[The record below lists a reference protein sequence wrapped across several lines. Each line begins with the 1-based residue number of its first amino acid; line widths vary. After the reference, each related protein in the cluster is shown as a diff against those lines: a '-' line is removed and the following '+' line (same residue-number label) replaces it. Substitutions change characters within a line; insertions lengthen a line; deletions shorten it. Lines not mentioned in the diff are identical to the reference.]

1 MTRLLL
7 IPLAVLVLL
16 CGALAWSGGRGTRR
30 ADFTFINRGDIKTLD
45 PRRMSWAQDIRVG
58 LALWEGL
65 YSFDPRT
72 LDPIPGSAHEV
83 EVSED
88 KLVYTFHIRPE
99 AGWSNGDPLLA
110 SDFVWGWRRLL
121 EQTGDYTYLLFYIK
135 GARAYSEAFAKA
147 ATPAER
153 PDFGT
158 VGMVALDDKTL
169 RVTLEH
175 PVAFFPDLCAF
186 PTYFPQ
192 HRQSMEPFKTVDA
205 ATGRVVYDGRFTRP
219 PNLVTNGPYRLDSWA
234 FKGTLRMVAN
244 EHYWDRANVQSE
256 VIDQV
261 YAVGQVAYEMY
272 EKGDIDWHAA
282 IELTPELAA
291 NLRQRGRPDL
301 HVGKGFGTYFYSFNC
316 LPQLPGGMDNP
327 LADVRVR
334 QALSMALD
342 KEPVVNVVTRMGE
355 QTSANYVPPGVF
367 SGYKSPP
374 GLPADPEGA
383 RRLLAEAGYP
393 GGRGFPKLAILF
405 NNDAHHGEVAQIVRR
420 QWFERLGIDLTLEG
434 VEGKVFGER
443 LHTQQYAIARASWI
457 GDYNDVSTFTD
468 KYLSV
473 SENNDSK
480 WANPTYDKLC
490 ADAAVE
496 PDVAK
501 RLVMLAEAEAL
512 LLKEAPILPMY
523 SYVNV
528 SLYRDNVEGIYEN
541 PKNMIQ
547 FKAVKVRRED

>member
-7 IPLAVLVLL
+7 IPLAVFLLL
-16 CGALAWSGGRGTRR
+16 CGALAWSGGRDSED

-72 LDPIPGSAHEV
+72 LDPIPGSAHKV
-83 EVSED
+83 ELSDD

-99 AGWSNGDPLLA
+99 AAWSNGDPLRA
-110 SDFVWGWRRLL
+110 ADFVWGWRRLL

-147 ATPAER
+147 ETPARR

-158 VGMVALDDKTL
+158 VGMAALDDKTL

-175 PVAFFPDLCAF
+175 PVAFFADLCAF

-192 HRQSMEPFKTVDA
+192 HERSMEPFKTVDR

-234 FKGTLRMVAN
+234 FKGTLRMIAN
-244 EHYWDRANVQSE
+244 DHYWDRANVRSE

-272 EKGDIDWHAA
+272 EKGEVDWHAG
-282 IELTPELAA
+282 IELTPVLAA

-316 LPQLPGGMDNP
+316 QPKLPDGSDNP

-334 QALSMALD
+334 RALSMALN
-342 KEPVVNVVTRMGE
+342 KQPVVEFVTRMGE
-355 QTSANYVPPGVF
+355 ATTENYVPPGVF
-367 SGYKSPP
+367 GGYKSPP
-374 GLPADPEGA
+374 GLPPDVDAA

-393 GGRGFPKLAILF
+393 DGKGFPKLAILF

-420 QWFERLGIDLTLEG
+420 QWLERLGIDLTLEG

-480 WANPTYDKLC
+480 WANPAYDKLC

-496 PDVAK
+496 PDAAR

-512 LLKEAPILPMY
+512 LLQEAPILPVY

-547 FKAVKVRRED
+547 FKAVKVRGK